1 MCQNCQLFLFW
12 TDCLSFKD
20 KQTQCN
26 VLTILFKACCT
37 TSSLQVNIVYKI
49 LHAALRSLRREC
61 VTHRARACRGRD
73 VSRCLK
79 TCKSPT
85 RWTSPTPTPHPPPQT
100 GRKRQF
106 DIFKFKTPSIQCA
119 KVTVHK
125 TACFWKWLSSTNQG
139 AGFEEIR
146 VSWIIRIEPL
156 IHQKRVKSKDCRVL
170 VNLLFHAGMYR
181 SQQVFQ

>member
-1 MCQNCQLFLFW
+1 MQCFNNFIQSMLHN
-12 TDCLSFKD
+12 FKFAS
-20 KQTQCN
+20 QY
-26 VLTILFKACCT
+26 
-37 TSSLQVNIVYKI
+37 SLQNTPCSIEVFTQRVRDTPSTRMQRERRQPVFENVQEPHQMNI
-49 LHAALRSLRREC
+49 
-61 VTHRARACRGRD
+61 
-73 VSRCLK
+73 
-79 TCKSPT
+79 
-85 RWTSPTPTPHPPPQT
+85 PPPQT

-106 DIFKFKTPSIQCA
+106 DIFKFKTPAIQCA

-125 TACFWKWLSSTNQG
+125 TACFWKWLSSTNQDG
-139 AGFEEIR
+139 GFEEIR